1 MLGTV
6 FTLGILVL
14 AGLFALKLFFGIL
27 GGVLGAFLVLL
38 GVALKIVAVGAI
50 VYLAIRILSP
60 DTARRL
66 HQKWSDGRW

>member
-14 AGLFALKLFFGIL
+14 AGLFALKLVFGVL
-27 GGVLGAFLVLL
+27 GGVLGAFVVLL
-38 GVALKIVAVGAI
+38 ALAVKIVIVGA
-50 VYLAIRILSP
+50 VCFLAIRVVSP

-66 HQKWSDGRW
+66 QQKWFDRQW